1 MSTNETRL
9 IRKYVNRRLYDTR
22 QSRYVNL
29 DDLRELV
36 FQGLDIKVVEQ
47 ATGNDIT
54 TPVLL
59 QIIAESEK
67 GGAQL
72 LRPDFLAGLI
82 RLAGQDEQGRLAEQ
96 LNQALKSVV
105 SANGPQGAAAQA
117 PARAV
122 NTPAYGSSEPAF
134 RSIPQS

>member
-29 DDLRELV
+29 EDLRELV

-72 LRPDFLAGLI
+72 LRPEFLAGLI
-82 RLAGQDEQGRLAEQ
+82 RLAGQDDSGQLAAQ
-96 LNQALKSVV
+96 LNQALKGVL
-105 SANGPQGAAAQA
+105 AATAPQAGAQPAARPATA
-117 PARAV
+117 PAYA
-122 NTPAYGSSEPAF
+122 PSSETGF

>member
-1 MSTNETRL
+1 MSTNEIRL

-29 DDLRELV
+29 EDLRELV

-67 GGAQL
+67 GGGQL
-72 LRPDFLAGLI
+72 LRPDFLSGLI
-82 RLAGQDEQGRLAEQ
+82 RLAGQDDHGQLAEQ
-96 LNQALKSVV
+96 LNQALKEAV
-105 SANGPQGAAAQA
+105 AAAAPPAAKPAAARPVAA
-117 PARAV
+117 PAY
-122 NTPAYGSSEPAF
+122 TGGETAF

>member
-36 FQGLDIKVVEQ
+36 SQGVEIKVVEQ
-47 ATGNDIT
+47 ATGTDIT

-67 GGAQL
+67 GGAHL
-72 LRPDFLAGLI
+72 LRADFLAGLI
-82 RLAGQDEQGRLAEQ
+82 RVAGRDDSAQLALQ
-96 LNQALKSVV
+96 LNQALKSVLGN
-105 SANGPQGAAAQA
+105 AA
-117 PARAV
+117 PAA
-122 NTPAYGSSEPAF
+122 PASARPAATAPT
-134 RSIPQS
+134 STYQPLNPQS

>member
-29 DDLRELV
+29 EDLRELV

-47 ATGNDIT
+47 ATSNDIT

-72 LRPDFLAGLI
+72 LRPEFLSGLI
-82 RLAGQDEQGRLAEQ
+82 RLAGRDDSPQLAEP
-96 LNQALKSVV
+96 LNQSLRGVLASTGLQAQQSVARPT
-105 SANGPQGAAAQA
+105 ANAGFSG
-117 PARAV
+117 
-122 NTPAYGSSEPAF
+122 SEPAF
-134 RSIPQS
+134 RSMSSQS